1 MKQFFLNEF
10 SFSAD
15 VDATVIMHKKDNS
28 TAAEHDDGKNN
39 RQCDIKVEFNIG
51 NASVKLAN
59 LFDGDDELGSIMNH
73 FLNTNWREITAE
85 IRPALAESIENILCG
100 IATQLNEMYDLDN
113 IINE

>member
-1 MKQFFLNEF
+1 
-10 SFSAD
+10 
-15 VDATVIMHKKDNS
+15 MHKKDNS
-28 TAAEHDDGKNN
+28 TAADHDDGKNN
-39 RQCDIKVEFNIG
+39 RSCDIKVDFNIG

-73 FLNTNWREITAE
+73 FLNNNWREITAE